1 MKLLALPKA
10 ANMGVSA
17 KHTMKETTNPHG
29 HTHGLTAIESSD
41 FGNIPR
47 ANFSVRAFNVGAVSR
62 CSFAETGCFRR
73 VELIPI
79 CWREGVRR
87 CEPKT

>member
-1 MKLLALPKA
+1 
-10 ANMGVSA
+10 MGVSA
-17 KHTMKETTNPHG
+17 KHTMKETTNSHR
-29 HTHGLTAIESSD
+29 HTRGLTVTERSD

-73 VELIPI
+73 VELIQI